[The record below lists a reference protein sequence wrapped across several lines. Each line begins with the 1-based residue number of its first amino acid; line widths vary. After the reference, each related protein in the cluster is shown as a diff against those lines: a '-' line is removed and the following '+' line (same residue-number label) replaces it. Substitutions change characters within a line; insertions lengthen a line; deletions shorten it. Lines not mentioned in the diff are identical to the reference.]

1 MVTQKTSVKC
11 AACARRRE
19 NIKQAAIK
27 VWRTVKPKGKK

>member
-1 MVTQKTSVKC
+1 MKPPAKTVKC

-27 VWRTVKPKGKK
+27 VWRKVKGKK

>member
-1 MVTQKTSVKC
+1 MTQKPQPTVKC

-27 VWRTVKPKGKK
+27 TWRKIKGKK